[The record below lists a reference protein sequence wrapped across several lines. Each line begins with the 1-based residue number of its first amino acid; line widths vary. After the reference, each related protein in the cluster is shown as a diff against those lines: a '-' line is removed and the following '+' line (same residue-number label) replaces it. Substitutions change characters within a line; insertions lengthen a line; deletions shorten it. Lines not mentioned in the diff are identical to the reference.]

1 MGLASVAG
9 FAPVGL
15 SVLAPLCLAALVWL
29 WLGAPSPRAAAWL
42 GFLYG
47 VGFFGGGVSW
57 VYVSLHDFG
66 MMPAALALVA
76 TALFCAYLA
85 IFPAL
90 AGSLQARFDLPL
102 AVRALVLAPVLWVFA
117 EWMRGWI
124 FTGFPWLA
132 LGYSQTDTA
141 LAGYAPVAGVYGVS
155 LVTAVFAGAVAA
167 AFFTG
172 GLTVRLSLIAL
183 ALALYAGGA
192 LLSTHAWTRPTG
204 PAVAVT
210 LVQGNI
216 DQNLKFDPARYAS
229 TLETYRKLIEASRGR
244 LVILPETAIPRFLH
258 TVDPAY
264 VEALAALARRRGA
277 DLLVGVPFADRSGGL
292 YNGVVNLGS
301 SGLQFFA
308 KRHLVPLGEFVP
320 PEFGWIVSVLHIPLA
335 DFSRAS
341 VQRPLAAGG
350 ERVAMTVCYE
360 DAFGEELIG
369 QLPEATLLG
378 NVSNVAWFGHS
389 LAPEQ
394 HLQIARMRSIETG
407 RYLLA
412 ATNTGVTAIVDQ
424 RGRVRGRLP
433 GYTAGRLEG
442 EAQGFTGATPYVQFG
457 NAPALVLCAI
467 ALLACLLAA
476 VLPARSRKR

>member
-1 MGLASVAG
+1 MGLVSVAG
-9 FAPVGL
+9 FAPAGL
-15 SVLAPLCLAALVWL
+15 SFLAPLCLAALVWL

-57 VYVSLHDFG
+57 VYVSLHEFG
-66 MMPAALALVA
+66 LMPAALALVA

-85 IFPAL
+85 LFPAL
-90 AGSLQARFDLPL
+90 AGSLQARFDLPFT
-102 AVRALVLAPVLWVFA
+102 VRALVLAPALWVFA
-117 EWMRGWI
+117 EWLRGWI

-155 LVTAVFAGAVAA
+155 LMTALCAAALAA
-167 AFFTG
+167 AFSRG
-172 GLTVRLSLIAL
+172 ALPLRLSLIAL
-183 ALALYAGGA
+183 AVAIYAAGA
-192 LLSTHAWTRPTG
+192 VLRTHAWTRASG
-204 PAVAVT
+204 AALAVT
-210 LVQGNI
+210 VVQGNI
-216 DQNLKFDPARYAS
+216 EQELKFDPARYAS
-229 TLETYRKLIEASRGR
+229 TLATYRKLIEGSRGK
-244 LVILPETAIPRFLH
+244 LIVLPETAIPRFLD

-264 VEALAALARRRGA
+264 VDALAAFARQRGA
-277 DLLVGVPFADRSGGL
+277 DILVGVPFRDRAGHY

-335 DFSRAS
+335 DFSRAD

-350 ERVAMTVCYE
+350 ERIALTVCYE

-394 HLQIARMRSIETG
+394 HLQIARMRALEAG

-412 ATNTGVTAIVDQ
+412 ATNTGVTAIVDE
-424 RGRVRGRLP
+424 RGRVKGRLP
-433 GYTAGRLEG
+433 TYTEGRLEG
-442 EAQGFTGATPYVQFG
+442 DAQGFTGATPYVRFG
-457 NAPALVLCAI
+457 NAPVLMLCAI
-467 ALLACLLAA
+467 ALFACVLAA
-476 VLPARSRKR
+476 LLPARARKR